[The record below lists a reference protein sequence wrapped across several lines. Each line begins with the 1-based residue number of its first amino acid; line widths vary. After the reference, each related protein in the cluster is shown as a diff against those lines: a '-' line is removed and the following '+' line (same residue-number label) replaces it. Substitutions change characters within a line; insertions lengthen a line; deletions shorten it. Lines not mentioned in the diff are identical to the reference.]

1 MGKTIVFIE
10 DEEDVRKAIKY
21 LLEAEGYTCLEATNG
36 PEGIAILSKTPSD
49 LLLLDVMMPGMDGF
63 EVCRIV
69 KNQPEL
75 KLPVIF
81 ISARSDATDIA
92 RGFALGAEDYII
104 KPFDPQDLADR
115 IGQVLQRSH
124 KPVCR

>member
-36 PEGIAILSKTPSD
+36 PEGIAILSKNPSD

-69 KNQPEL
+69 KNQSEL